1 MNHSRPRSHGQQTQ
15 RSTMKTTPHS
25 LIALAIVAATAAS
38 TGTSTLRADDRNVP
52 QTGGRSERYM
62 PRNDWEGS
70 QVRRTELDWAGSYS
84 KYYGQRR
91 HAFMDKERMIAKV
104 DIDGDFNYDGVIDN
118 ADPADN
124 GEFQQVPPGLVVG
137 VGELTKVILRIRPY
151 RVDHKGE
158 AAVVLQLDGINRGD
172 VSGKFQTFDEE
183 VASTSQVRV
192 WLEPSRKTLLLDS
205 RDPAKRR
212 VEWTMESTMAEG
224 GAVTAANLP
233 HQRFPRAVWVEG
245 IRPHGQWLGDAR
257 LLLSVEQRE
266 VNDDA
271 GYAKGSAAGYS
282 KDEPDGKVVL
292 YPTATSTKPL
302 FARFRSAWDHILLSV
317 VPQPFAKELVSGPS
331 GADTWVKP

>member
-1 MNHSRPRSHGQQTQ
+1 
-15 RSTMKTTPHS
+15 MKTNPHS
-25 LIALAIVAATAAS
+25 ITLLASLAVTLTTLGTATV
-38 TGTSTLRADDRNVP
+38 RAEADSRNVP

-62 PRNDWEGS
+62 SRNDWDQTE
-70 QVRRTELDWAGSYS
+70 VRRTELDWAGSYS

-104 DIDGDFNYDGVIDN
+104 DVDGDFNYDGVIDN

-151 RVDHKGE
+151 RVDHRGE
-158 AAVVLQLDGINRGD
+158 AVVVLQLDGINRGD

-183 VASTSQVRV
+183 NAATSQIRV
-192 WLEPSRKTLLLDS
+192 WLESSRKTLLLDS
-205 RDPAKRR
+205 RDPGRR
-212 VEWTMESTMAEG
+212 RIEWTMDSTMADG

-257 LLLSVEQRE
+257 ILLSVEQRE
-266 VNDDA
+266 LDGDA
-271 GYAKGSAAGYS
+271 VAATGGSSAGYS
-282 KDEPDGKVVL
+282 KDEPDGRVVL
-292 YPTATSTKPL
+292 YPTANSKKPL
-302 FARFRSAWDHILLSV
+302 FTRFRSAWDHILLTV
-317 VPQPFAKELVSGPS
+317 VPQPFPKELVSGPNGS
-331 GADTWVKP
+331 DTWLRP